1 MYYDYGESTEP
12 ADIAL
17 PTWADKCEHL
27 AFLPGVH
34 VPVPFPLLQPS
45 LQLKQPSLLGDF
57 QTKIMKIIAR
67 KANRRKRRKNIMIH
81 AMNAL

>member
-1 MYYDYGESTEP
+1 MYHDYGESTEP

-34 VPVPFPLLQPS
+34 VLVPFPLLQPF

-57 QTKIMKIIAR
+57 QTEVMKILAR
-67 KANRRKRRKNIMIH
+67 NLNRRKGRKNIMIH